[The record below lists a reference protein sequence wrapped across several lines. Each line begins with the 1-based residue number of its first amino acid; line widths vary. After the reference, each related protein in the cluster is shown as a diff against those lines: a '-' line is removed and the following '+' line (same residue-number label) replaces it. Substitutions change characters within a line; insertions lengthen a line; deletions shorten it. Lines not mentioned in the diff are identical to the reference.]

1 MCTCMIDTVVGMI
14 SMGIIMMRMGSLM
27 THHLVNHI
35 PMREGDLW
43 TVLVLI
49 SFKGSS
55 EGRDKNPVNPPPKEK
70 RTL

>member
-14 SMGIIMMRMGSLM
+14 SMGIIMMKMGSLM
-27 THHLVNHI
+27 THRKVNHI
-35 PMREGDLW
+35 RMREGDLW

-55 EGRDKNPVNPPPKEK
+55 GDQDKNPVNPPPKEK